1 MEKHEK
7 LLIVSYEKALH
18 EQYQESKARRPFRP
32 YKKFIRKVGGSPGAA
47 GINEGGRHDMKMLT
61 CKCGQTLPYNHYYH
75 CYNCSC
81 GKCYNAAGSE
91 LAPLDEWR
99 EEYDQ
104 EEEY

>member
-1 MEKHEK
+1 
-7 LLIVSYEKALH
+7 
-18 EQYQESKARRPFRP
+18 
-32 YKKFIRKVGGSPGAA
+32 
-47 GINEGGRHDMKMLT
+47 MKMLT